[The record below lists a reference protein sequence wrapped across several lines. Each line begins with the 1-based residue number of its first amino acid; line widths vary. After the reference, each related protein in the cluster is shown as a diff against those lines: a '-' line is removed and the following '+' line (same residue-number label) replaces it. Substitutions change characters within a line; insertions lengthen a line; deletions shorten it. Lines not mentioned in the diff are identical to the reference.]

1 VTRSGP
7 ASVDRRALL
16 REWVWSVTVAECV
29 GFAAPALAGAVSAG
43 WGVVGAVALLVP
55 AGAVAGA
62 ALGAA
67 QARLLRRVLPRAR
80 APFDAGRFVVAT
92 SAGGAF
98 AYLVAMVP
106 AMLGERLQRIPL
118 PLLVLLG
125 AVLAVLLL
133 ASIGFAQW
141 TVLRAAVPRSA
152 SWIATTAGAWALG
165 LLLFLAVVTPLRQ
178 PGQPVLVV
186 AAIGLL
192 GGLLMAVAVALVTG
206 VAALRLVRRAGG
218 EALGTSG

>member
-1 VTRSGP
+1 
-7 ASVDRRALL
+7 
-16 REWVWSVTVAECV
+16 
-29 GFAAPALAGAVSAG
+29 
-43 WGVVGAVALLVP
+43 
-55 AGAVAGA
+55 
-62 ALGAA
+62 
-67 QARLLRRVLPRAR
+67 
-80 APFDAGRFVVAT
+80 
-92 SAGGAF
+92 
-98 AYLVAMVP
+98 
-106 AMLGERLQRIPL
+106 MLGERLQRIPL

-133 ASIGFAQW
+133 ASIGVAQW

-165 LLLFLAVVTPLRQ
+165 LLLFLAVVIPLWQ

-206 VAALRLVRRAGG
+206 VAALRLVRRGGG
-218 EALGTSG
+218 EALGTSGW